1 MYYLRAIL
9 NGLIFGELISEF
21 KFWRSLFFVI
31 LLWFRKSVFFH
42 SKQFI
47 KINNLD
53 SEYSS
58 SSSNLIFWNGRHW
71 SWSWSEIFKEVKE
84 EKEDLWFISLVLLFF
99 ICRTCIGYILCN
111 HGSLSGFY
119 VSKIVKFLLCQKSL
133 NKQNFF

>member
-1 MYYLRAIL
+1 M
-9 NGLIFGELISEF
+9 NSNFGALY
-21 KFWRSLFFVI
+21 FFVI

-84 EKEDLWFISLVLLFF
+84 EKEDLWIISLVLLFF

-111 HGSLSGFY
+111 HVAFVAFVFY
-119 VSKIVKFLLCQKSL
+119 MPNTVKFFLCQKSQ
-133 NKQNFF
+133 NKPNLVNYISFVRFF

>member
-21 KFWRSLFFVI
+21 KFWLGALYFFVI

-84 EKEDLWFISLVLLFF
+84 EKEDLGFISLVLLFL
-99 ICRTCIGYILCN
+99 ICRTCIGPILCN
-111 HGSLSGFY
+111 HGILSGFY
-119 VSKIVKFLLCQKSL
+119 VSKIVKFL
-133 NKQNFF
+133 